1 MDFRKRKRKEGEKS
15 LWEQMGRDV
24 PSEYEEKEPEEELV
38 KEAPERKKFQLI
50 EGLKKKGLRS
60 VFKK

>member
-1 MDFRKRKRKEGEKS
+1 
-15 LWEQMGRDV
+15 MGREV

-60 VFKK
+60 VFKKGE

>member
-1 MDFRKRKRKEGEKS
+1 MDFRKKKLKPGEKS

-38 KEAPERKKFQLI
+38 KEVQDTKKFKLI
-50 EGLKKKGLRS
+50 EGLKKKGLRG